1 MSTRCA
7 RRCRYS
13 SEAKAGSAPGGAG
26 SFFPKKMT
34 SKISTMKK
42 TIATTMTLIA
52 LAAAAFTSA
61 PAMAEKN
68 IVIDG
73 STTVGPIAKA
83 FADYYK
89 EKTGIGAAISESGS
103 GNGVKSLINGA
114 CDIANMSR
122 FMKDS
127 EFKTCVEK
135 GILPVAHVVA
145 FDGLA
150 VVVNPANKVG
160 ALTMAQLADIYTGKI
175 RNWKELG
182 GDDAEIVVISRD
194 TNSGTYE
201 TFNEL
206 VLRKNPVVKGAEY
219 VGSNG
224 QAKTR
229 VASTK
234 NAVAYVGLGFAD
246 DSVKTLSVDGILPSS
261 KTIVSGKYPIA
272 RPLFMF
278 TNKYPKMGTPVYD
291 FVTLHL
297 SEEGREI
304 VRDLG
309 YVPVAE

>member
-1 MSTRCA
+1 
-7 RRCRYS
+7 
-13 SEAKAGSAPGGAG
+13 
-26 SFFPKKMT
+26 
-34 SKISTMKK
+34 MKK
-42 TIATTMTLIA
+42 VIATTLSLIV
-52 LAAAAFTSA
+52 LAAAGLFAA
-61 PAMAEKN
+61 PAGAQKN
-68 IVIDG
+68 IVLDG

-89 EKTGIGAAISESGS
+89 EKSGVGATISESGS

-150 VVVNPANKVG
+150 VVVNPANKVS
-160 ALTMAQLADIYTGKI
+160 ALTDAQIADIYTGKI
-175 RNWKELG
+175 TNWKQLG

-206 VLRKNPVVKGAEY
+206 ILRKKAVVKGAEY

-234 NAVAYVGLGFAD
+234 NAIAYVGLGFVD
-246 DSVKTLSVDGILPSS
+246 DTVKTLSVDGILPSA

-278 TNKYPKMGTPVYD
+278 TNGYPKMGSAVYD

-297 SEEGREI
+297 TEEGREI
-304 VRDLG
+304 VKDLG
-309 YVPVAE
+309 YIPVVQ

>member
-1 MSTRCA
+1 
-7 RRCRYS
+7 
-13 SEAKAGSAPGGAG
+13 
-26 SFFPKKMT
+26 
-34 SKISTMKK
+34 MKK

-89 EKTGIGAAISESGS
+89 EKTGIGATISESGS

-234 NAVAYVGLGFAD
+234 NAIAYVGLGFAD
-246 DSVKTLSVDGILPSS
+246 DSVKTLSVDGILPSP

-309 YVPVAE
+309 YIPVAE

>member
-1 MSTRCA
+1 
-7 RRCRYS
+7 
-13 SEAKAGSAPGGAG
+13 
-26 SFFPKKMT
+26 
-34 SKISTMKK
+34 MKK
-42 TIATTMTLIA
+42 KIATTMTLIA

-206 VLRKNPVVKGAEY
+206 VLRKSPVVKGAEY

-246 DSVKTLSVDGILPSS
+246 DSVKTLSVDGILPSP

-278 TNKYPKMGTPVYD
+278 TNKYPKMGTPVYG

>member
-13 SEAKAGSAPGGAG
+13 SDAKNGLRARRRGA
-26 SFFPKKMT
+26 FLPQKMI

-89 EKTGIGAAISESGS
+89 EKTGIGATISESGS

>member
-1 MSTRCA
+1 
-7 RRCRYS
+7 
-13 SEAKAGSAPGGAG
+13 
-26 SFFPKKMT
+26 
-34 SKISTMKK
+34 MKK
-42 TIATTMTLIA
+42 VIATTLSLIV
-52 LAAAAFTSA
+52 LAAAGLSAA
-61 PAMAEKN
+61 PAGAQKN
-68 IVIDG
+68 IVLDG

-89 EKTGIGAAISESGS
+89 EKSGVGATISESGS

-122 FMKDS
+122 FMKES

-150 VVVNPANKVG
+150 VVVNPANKVS
-160 ALTMAQLADIYTGKI
+160 ALTDAQIADIYTGKI
-175 RNWKELG
+175 TNGKQLG

-206 VLRKNPVVKGAEY
+206 ILRKKAVVKGAEY

-234 NAVAYVGLGFAD
+234 NAIAYVGLGFVD
-246 DSVKTLSVDGILPSS
+246 DTVKTLSVDGILPSA

-278 TNKYPKMGTPVYD
+278 TNGYPKMGSAVYD

-297 SEEGREI
+297 TEEGREI
-304 VRDLG
+304 VKDLG
-309 YVPVAE
+309 YIPVVQ

>member
-1 MSTRCA
+1 
-7 RRCRYS
+7 
-13 SEAKAGSAPGGAG
+13 
-26 SFFPKKMT
+26 
-34 SKISTMKK
+34 
-42 TIATTMTLIA
+42 MTLIA

-73 STTVGPIAKA
+73 STTMGPIAKA

-89 EKTGIGAAISESGS
+89 EKTGIGATISESGS

-114 CDIANMSR
+114 CGIANMSR

-234 NAVAYVGLGFAD
+234 NAIAYVGLGFAD
-246 DSVKTLSVDGILPSS
+246 DSVKTLSVDGILPSP

>member
-1 MSTRCA
+1 
-7 RRCRYS
+7 
-13 SEAKAGSAPGGAG
+13 
-26 SFFPKKMT
+26 
-34 SKISTMKK
+34 MKK
-42 TIATTMTLIA
+42 VIATTLSLIV
-52 LAAAAFTSA
+52 LAATGLSAA
-61 PAMAEKN
+61 PAGAQKN
-68 IVIDG
+68 IVLDG

-89 EKTGIGAAISESGS
+89 EKSGVGATISESGS

-150 VVVNPANKVG
+150 VVVNPANKVS
-160 ALTMAQLADIYTGKI
+160 ALTDAQIADIYTGKI
-175 RNWKELG
+175 TNWKQLG

-206 VLRKNPVVKGAEY
+206 ILHKKAVVKGAEY

-234 NAVAYVGLGFAD
+234 NAIAYVGLGFVD
-246 DSVKTLSVDGILPSS
+246 DTVKTLSVDGILPSA

-278 TNKYPKMGTPVYD
+278 TNGYPKMGSAVYD

-297 SEEGREI
+297 TEEGREI
-304 VRDLG
+304 VKDLG
-309 YVPVAE
+309 YIPVVQ

>member
-1 MSTRCA
+1 MQKT
-7 RRCRYS
+7 
-13 SEAKAGSAPGGAG
+13 GSAPGGAG
-26 SFFPKKMT
+26 PFFPKKMT

-150 VVVNPANKVG
+150 VVVNLANKVG

>member
-1 MSTRCA
+1 MQKRASRPSA
-7 RRCRYS
+7 RGLS
-13 SEAKAGSAPGGAG
+13 PQKT
-26 SFFPKKMT
+26 T

>member
-1 MSTRCA
+1 
-7 RRCRYS
+7 
-13 SEAKAGSAPGGAG
+13 
-26 SFFPKKMT
+26 
-34 SKISTMKK
+34 MKK

-127 EFKTCVEK
+127 EFKTCVGK
-135 GILPVAHVVA
+135 GSLPVAHVVA

>member
-1 MSTRCA
+1 
-7 RRCRYS
+7 
-13 SEAKAGSAPGGAG
+13 
-26 SFFPKKMT
+26 
-34 SKISTMKK
+34 MKK

-160 ALTMAQLADIYTGKI
+160 ALTMSQLADIYTGKI

>member
-1 MSTRCA
+1 
-7 RRCRYS
+7 
-13 SEAKAGSAPGGAG
+13 
-26 SFFPKKMT
+26 
-34 SKISTMKK
+34 MKK

-89 EKTGIGAAISESGS
+89 EKTGIGATISESGS

-206 VLRKNPVVKGAEY
+206 VLRKSPVVKGAEY

-234 NAVAYVGLGFAD
+234 NAIAYVGLGFAD
-246 DSVKTLSVDGILPSS
+246 DSVKTLSVDGILPSP

>member
-1 MSTRCA
+1 MQKT
-7 RRCRYS
+7 
-13 SEAKAGSAPGGAG
+13 GSAPGGAG
-26 SFFPKKMT
+26 PFFPKKMT

>member
-1 MSTRCA
+1 
-7 RRCRYS
+7 
-13 SEAKAGSAPGGAG
+13 
-26 SFFPKKMT
+26 
-34 SKISTMKK
+34 
-42 TIATTMTLIA
+42 MTLIA

-89 EKTGIGAAISESGS
+89 EKTGIGATISESGS

-122 FMKDS
+122 VMKDS

-150 VVVNPANKVG
+150 VVVNPANKGG
-160 ALTMAQLADIYTGKI
+160 ALTMSQLADIYTGKI

-234 NAVAYVGLGFAD
+234 NAIAYVGLGFAD
-246 DSVKTLSVDGILPSS
+246 DSVKTLSVDGILPSP

>member
-1 MSTRCA
+1 
-7 RRCRYS
+7 
-13 SEAKAGSAPGGAG
+13 
-26 SFFPKKMT
+26 
-34 SKISTMKK
+34 MKK

-206 VLRKNPVVKGAEY
+206 VLRKNPVVNGAEY

>member
-1 MSTRCA
+1 MQKT
-7 RRCRYS
+7 
-13 SEAKAGSAPGGAG
+13 GSAPGGAG

>member
-1 MSTRCA
+1 
-7 RRCRYS
+7 
-13 SEAKAGSAPGGAG
+13 
-26 SFFPKKMT
+26 
-34 SKISTMKK
+34 
-42 TIATTMTLIA
+42 MTLIA

-89 EKTGIGAAISESGS
+89 EKTGIGATISESGS

-206 VLRKNPVVKGAEY
+206 VLKKLPVSKSAEY

-224 QAKTR
+224 QAKMR
-229 VASTK
+229 VAATK
-234 NAVAYVGLGFAD
+234 NAIAYLGLGFAD
-246 DSVKTLSVDGILPSS
+246 DSVKPLSVDGILPNAKSVS
-261 KTIVSGKYPIA
+261 SGKYPIA

-278 TNKYPKMGTPVYD
+278 TDGYPKMGGDVYN

-297 SEEGREI
+297 TKEGREI
-304 VRDLG
+304 VSDLG
-309 YVPVAE
+309 YIPVCE

>member
-1 MSTRCA
+1 
-7 RRCRYS
+7 
-13 SEAKAGSAPGGAG
+13 
-26 SFFPKKMT
+26 
-34 SKISTMKK
+34 MKK
-42 TIATTMTLIA
+42 VIATTLSLIV
-52 LAAAAFTSA
+52 LAAAGLSAA
-61 PAMAEKN
+61 PAGAQKN
-68 IVIDG
+68 IVLDG

-89 EKTGIGAAISESGS
+89 EKSGVGATISESGS

-150 VVVNPANKVG
+150 VVVNPANKVS
-160 ALTMAQLADIYTGKI
+160 ALTDAQIADIYTGKI
-175 RNWKELG
+175 TNWKQLG

-206 VLRKNPVVKGAEY
+206 ILRKKAVVKGAEY

-234 NAVAYVGLGFAD
+234 NAIAYVGLGFVD
-246 DSVKTLSVDGILPSS
+246 DTVKTLSVDGILPSA

-278 TNKYPKMGTPVYD
+278 TNGYPKMGSVVYD

-297 SEEGREI
+297 TEEGREI
-304 VRDLG
+304 VKDLG
-309 YVPVAE
+309 YIPVVQ

>member
-1 MSTRCA
+1 
-7 RRCRYS
+7 
-13 SEAKAGSAPGGAG
+13 
-26 SFFPKKMT
+26 
-34 SKISTMKK
+34 MKK
-42 TIATTMTLIA
+42 IIASTLSLIV
-52 LAAAAFTSA
+52 LAAAGLSAA
-61 PAMAEKN
+61 PAGAQKN
-68 IVIDG
+68 IVLDG

-89 EKTGIGAAISESGS
+89 EKSGVGATISESGS

-150 VVVNPANKVG
+150 VVVNPANKVS
-160 ALTMAQLADIYTGKI
+160 ALTDAQIADIYTGKI
-175 RNWKELG
+175 TNWKQLG

-206 VLRKNPVVKGAEY
+206 ILRKKAVVKGAEY

-234 NAVAYVGLGFAD
+234 NAIAYVGLGFVD
-246 DSVKTLSVDGILPSS
+246 DTVKTLSVDGILPSA

-278 TNKYPKMGTPVYD
+278 TNGYPKMGSAVYD

-304 VRDLG
+304 VKDLG
-309 YVPVAE
+309 YIPVVQ

>member
-1 MSTRCA
+1 
-7 RRCRYS
+7 
-13 SEAKAGSAPGGAG
+13 
-26 SFFPKKMT
+26 
-34 SKISTMKK
+34 MKK
-42 TIATTMTLIA
+42 IIATTLSLIV
-52 LAAAAFTSA
+52 LAAAGLSAA
-61 PAMAEKN
+61 PAGAQKN
-68 IVIDG
+68 IVLDG

-89 EKTGIGAAISESGS
+89 EKSGVGATISESGS

-150 VVVNPANKVG
+150 VVVNPANKVS
-160 ALTMAQLADIYTGKI
+160 ALTDAQIADIYTGKI
-175 RNWKELG
+175 TNWKQLG

-206 VLRKNPVVKGAEY
+206 ILRKKAVVKDAEY

-234 NAVAYVGLGFAD
+234 NAIAYVGLGFVD
-246 DSVKTLSVDGILPSS
+246 DTVKTLSVDGILPSA

-278 TNKYPKMGTPVYD
+278 TNGYPKMGSAVYD

-297 SEEGREI
+297 TEEGREI
-304 VRDLG
+304 VKDLG
-309 YVPVAE
+309 YIPVVQ

>member
-1 MSTRCA
+1 
-7 RRCRYS
+7 
-13 SEAKAGSAPGGAG
+13 
-26 SFFPKKMT
+26 
-34 SKISTMKK
+34 MKK
-42 TIATTMTLIA
+42 VIATTLSLIV
-52 LAAAAFTSA
+52 LAAAGLSAA
-61 PAMAEKN
+61 PAGAQKN
-68 IVIDG
+68 IVLDG

-89 EKTGIGAAISESGS
+89 EKSGVGATISESGS

-135 GILPVAHVVA
+135 RILPVAHVVA

-150 VVVNPANKVG
+150 VVVNPANKVS
-160 ALTMAQLADIYTGKI
+160 ALTDAQIADIYTGKI
-175 RNWKELG
+175 TNWKQLG

-206 VLRKNPVVKGAEY
+206 ILRKKAVVKGAEY

-234 NAVAYVGLGFAD
+234 NAIAYVGLGFVD
-246 DSVKTLSVDGILPSS
+246 DTVKTLSVDGILPSA

-278 TNKYPKMGTPVYD
+278 TNGYPKMGSAVYD

-297 SEEGREI
+297 TEEGREI
-304 VRDLG
+304 VKDLG
-309 YVPVAE
+309 YIPVVQ

>member
-1 MSTRCA
+1 
-7 RRCRYS
+7 
-13 SEAKAGSAPGGAG
+13 
-26 SFFPKKMT
+26 
-34 SKISTMKK
+34 MKK
-42 TIATTMTLIA
+42 IIATTLSLIV
-52 LAAAAFTSA
+52 LAAAGLSAA
-61 PAMAEKN
+61 PAGAQKN
-68 IVIDG
+68 IVLDG

-89 EKTGIGAAISESGS
+89 EKSGVGATISESGS

-150 VVVNPANKVG
+150 VVVNPANKVS
-160 ALTMAQLADIYTGKI
+160 ALTDAQIADIYTGKI
-175 RNWKELG
+175 TNWKQLG

-206 VLRKNPVVKGAEY
+206 ILRKKAVVKGAEY

-234 NAVAYVGLGFAD
+234 NAIAYVGLGFVD
-246 DSVKTLSVDGILPSS
+246 DTVKTLSVEGILPSA

-278 TNKYPKMGTPVYD
+278 TNGYPKMGSAVYD

-297 SEEGREI
+297 TEEGREI
-304 VRDLG
+304 VKDLG
-309 YVPVAE
+309 YIPVVQ

>member
-1 MSTRCA
+1 
-7 RRCRYS
+7 
-13 SEAKAGSAPGGAG
+13 
-26 SFFPKKMT
+26 
-34 SKISTMKK
+34 MKK
-42 TIATTMTLIA
+42 VIATTLSLIV
-52 LAAAAFTSA
+52 LAAAGLSAA
-61 PAMAEKN
+61 PAGAQKN
-68 IVIDG
+68 IVLDG

-89 EKTGIGAAISESGS
+89 EKSGVGATISESGS

-150 VVVNPANKVG
+150 VVVNPANKVS
-160 ALTMAQLADIYTGKI
+160 ALTDAQIADIYTGKI
-175 RNWKELG
+175 SNWKQLG

-206 VLRKNPVVKGAEY
+206 ILRKKAVVKGAEY
-219 VGSNG
+219 VGSKG

-234 NAVAYVGLGFAD
+234 NAIAYVGLGFVD
-246 DSVKTLSVDGILPSS
+246 DTVKTLSVDGILPSA

-278 TNKYPKMGTPVYD
+278 TNGYPKMGSAVYD

-297 SEEGREI
+297 TEEGREI
-304 VRDLG
+304 VKDLG
-309 YVPVAE
+309 YIPVVQ

>member
-1 MSTRCA
+1 
-7 RRCRYS
+7 
-13 SEAKAGSAPGGAG
+13 
-26 SFFPKKMT
+26 
-34 SKISTMKK
+34 MKK
-42 TIATTMTLIA
+42 VITTTLSLIV
-52 LAAAAFTSA
+52 LAAAGLSAA
-61 PAMAEKN
+61 PAGAQKN
-68 IVIDG
+68 IVLDG

-89 EKTGIGAAISESGS
+89 EKSGVGATISESGS

-150 VVVNPANKVG
+150 VVVNPANKVS
-160 ALTMAQLADIYTGKI
+160 ALTDAQIADIYTGKI
-175 RNWKELG
+175 TNWKQLG

-206 VLRKNPVVKGAEY
+206 ILRKKAVVKGAEY

-234 NAVAYVGLGFAD
+234 NAIAYVGLGFVD
-246 DSVKTLSVDGILPSS
+246 DTVKTLSVDGILPSA

-278 TNKYPKMGTPVYD
+278 TNGYPKMGSAVYD

-297 SEEGREI
+297 TEEGREI
-304 VRDLG
+304 VKDLG
-309 YVPVAE
+309 YIPVVQ

>member
-1 MSTRCA
+1 
-7 RRCRYS
+7 
-13 SEAKAGSAPGGAG
+13 
-26 SFFPKKMT
+26 
-34 SKISTMKK
+34 
-42 TIATTMTLIA
+42 MTLIA

-89 EKTGIGAAISESGS
+89 EKTGIGATISESGS

-206 VLRKNPVVKGAEY
+206 VLRIRWVQRAGEDPRGVHQKRHRIRRPRLCGRLRKDALRGRDTAVSQDHSLGQIPDSEAAFHVHEQ
-219 VGSNG
+219 VSENG
-224 QAKTR
+224 HARLRLRDAPPLRRGQGNR
-229 VASTK
+229 ERP
-234 NAVAYVGLGFAD
+234 GLR
-246 DSVKTLSVDGILPSS
+246 
-261 KTIVSGKYPIA
+261 SGRRIA
-272 RPLFMF
+272 NL
-278 TNKYPKMGTPVYD
+278 
-291 FVTLHL
+291 
-297 SEEGREI
+297 I
-304 VRDLG
+304 
-309 YVPVAE
+309 

>member
-1 MSTRCA
+1 
-7 RRCRYS
+7 
-13 SEAKAGSAPGGAG
+13 
-26 SFFPKKMT
+26 
-34 SKISTMKK
+34 MKK

-206 VLRKNPVVKGAEY
+206 VLRKSPVVKGAEY

-246 DSVKTLSVDGILPSS
+246 DSVKTLSVDGILPSP

>member
-1 MSTRCA
+1 
-7 RRCRYS
+7 
-13 SEAKAGSAPGGAG
+13 
-26 SFFPKKMT
+26 
-34 SKISTMKK
+34 MKK

-89 EKTGIGAAISESGS
+89 EKTGIGATISESGS

>member
-1 MSTRCA
+1 
-7 RRCRYS
+7 
-13 SEAKAGSAPGGAG
+13 
-26 SFFPKKMT
+26 
-34 SKISTMKK
+34 MKK
-42 TIATTMTLIA
+42 VIATTLSLIV
-52 LAAAAFTSA
+52 LAAAGLSAA
-61 PAMAEKN
+61 PAGAQKN
-68 IVIDG
+68 IVLDG

-89 EKTGIGAAISESGS
+89 EKSGVGATISESGS

-150 VVVNPANKVG
+150 VVVNPANKVS
-160 ALTMAQLADIYTGKI
+160 ALTDAQIADIYTGKI
-175 RNWKELG
+175 TNWKQLG

-206 VLRKNPVVKGAEY
+206 ILRKKAVVKGAEY

-234 NAVAYVGLGFAD
+234 NAIAYVGLGFVD
-246 DSVKTLSVDGILPSS
+246 DTVKTLSVDGILPSA

-278 TNKYPKMGTPVYD
+278 TNGYPKMGSAVYD

-297 SEEGREI
+297 TEEGREI
-304 VRDLG
+304 VKDLG
-309 YVPVAE
+309 YIPVVQ

>member
-1 MSTRCA
+1 
-7 RRCRYS
+7 
-13 SEAKAGSAPGGAG
+13 
-26 SFFPKKMT
+26 
-34 SKISTMKK
+34 MKK
-42 TIATTMTLIA
+42 VIAATLSLIV
-52 LAAAAFTSA
+52 LAAAGLSAA
-61 PAMAEKN
+61 PAGAQKN
-68 IVIDG
+68 IVLDG

-89 EKTGIGAAISESGS
+89 EKSGVGATISESGS

-150 VVVNPANKVG
+150 VVVNPANKVS
-160 ALTMAQLADIYTGKI
+160 ALTDAQIADIYTGKI
-175 RNWKELG
+175 TNWKQLG

-206 VLRKNPVVKGAEY
+206 ILRKKAVVKGAEY

-234 NAVAYVGLGFAD
+234 NAIAYVGLGFVD
-246 DSVKTLSVDGILPSS
+246 DTVKTLSVDGILPSA

-278 TNKYPKMGTPVYD
+278 TNGYPKMGSAVYD

-297 SEEGREI
+297 TEEGREI
-304 VRDLG
+304 VKDLG
-309 YVPVAE
+309 YIPVVQ

>member
-1 MSTRCA
+1 MQNRLRA
-7 RRCRYS
+7 RRR
-13 SEAKAGSAPGGAG
+13 GAF
-26 SFFPKKMT
+26 SPKKND
-34 SKISTMKK
+34 KKFSTMKSK
-42 TIATTMTLIA
+42 IATTMTLIA

-61 PAMAEKN
+61 PAMAEKS

-89 EKTGIGAAISESGS
+89 EKTGVGATISESGS
-103 GNGVKSLINGA
+103 GNGVKSLVNGA

-150 VVVNPANKVG
+150 VVVNPANRVG
-160 ALTMAQLADIYTGKI
+160 ALTMEQIAGIYTGKI

-206 VLRKNPVVKGAEY
+206 VLRKSPVVKGAEY

-246 DSVKTLSVDGILPSS
+246 DSVKTLSVDGILPSP

-278 TNKYPKMGTPVYD
+278 TDKYPKMGTPVYD

>member
-1 MSTRCA
+1 MQ
-7 RRCRYS
+7 
-13 SEAKAGSAPGGAG
+13 KPAPRPAGGAF
-26 SFFPKKMT
+26 SPKKND
-34 SKISTMKK
+34 KKFSTMKSK
-42 TIATTMTLIA
+42 IATTMTLIA

-61 PAMAEKN
+61 PAMAEKS

-89 EKTGIGAAISESGS
+89 EKTGVGATISESGS
-103 GNGVKSLINGA
+103 GNGVKSLVNGA

-150 VVVNPANKVG
+150 VVVNPANRVG
-160 ALTMAQLADIYTGKI
+160 ALTMEQIAGIYTGKI

-206 VLRKNPVVKGAEY
+206 VLRKSPVVKGAEY

-246 DSVKTLSVDGILPSS
+246 DSVKTLSVDGILPSP

-278 TNKYPKMGTPVYD
+278 TDKYPKMGTPVYD

>member
-1 MSTRCA
+1 
-7 RRCRYS
+7 
-13 SEAKAGSAPGGAG
+13 
-26 SFFPKKMT
+26 
-34 SKISTMKK
+34 MKK

-89 EKTGIGAAISESGS
+89 EKTGIGATISESGS

-206 VLRKNPVVKGAEY
+206 VLRKNPVVKGADY

-234 NAVAYVGLGFAD
+234 NAIAYVGLGFAD
-246 DSVKTLSVDGILPSS
+246 DSVKTLSVDGILPSP